1 MNGGDEKENWREDD
15 ETRQKTLKIKRRV
28 VSRKRR
34 WMESEMDRAGE
45 FNGERGDVV
54 HPCTAS
60 FAFKKREGVSRQ
72 EKGNE
77 GRGGEGRVKGV

>member
-1 MNGGDEKENWREDD
+1 VGGGDEKENWREDD

-45 FNGERGDVV
+45 FNG
-54 HPCTAS
+54 
-60 FAFKKREGVSRQ
+60 
-72 EKGNE
+72 
-77 GRGGEGRVKGV
+77 